1 MYGDEGFL
9 TTMLLFNA
17 ISTFLS
23 WLFPMAIVIWVFW
36 MIKKS
41 RKGPVVPQPIEYPPS
56 ILALQQLLQ
65 ALAGSPGTISS
76 GQRTQFINA
85 FGQAQNE
92 LDQLDGLRRQ
102 QSELRLGD
110 MRAEA
115 ASMGIFLN

>member
-23 WLFPMAIVIWVFW
+23 WLFPMAVVIWVFW

-41 RKGPVVPQPIEYPPS
+41 QKGRVAPQPIEYPPS

-65 ALAGSPGTISS
+65 VLAESPGAISS

-85 FGQAQNE
+85 FDQAQID
-92 LDQLDGLRRQ
+92 LSQLDSLRRQ

-110 MRAEA
+110 MRSQA
-115 ASMGIFLN
+115 ASMGIFVG